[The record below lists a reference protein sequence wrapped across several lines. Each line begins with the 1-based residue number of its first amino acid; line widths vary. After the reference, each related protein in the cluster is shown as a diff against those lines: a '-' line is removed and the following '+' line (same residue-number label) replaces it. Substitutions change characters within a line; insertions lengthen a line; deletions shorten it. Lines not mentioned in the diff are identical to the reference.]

1 MLIDRITLC
10 TSSTLFCAKLFS
22 SNLVSATLSLV
33 ATALLSIA
41 TLLPHDAWAADFPA
55 RPITI
60 VVGYSPG
67 GANDLLARIVAEKL
81 TTTLGQPVVVENR
94 PSVASIVGA
103 AYVAKAKPDGYTL
116 LMGASGPI
124 VFNHALYAKLP
135 YGPQDFAPISLIGTF
150 PMVLLTQANNPAK
163 TVQELVN
170 FSKANPD
177 KSNYSASAA
186 SFQLITEWFNNKT
199 GARFAHVPYKGS
211 NDAITA
217 VIANDVTMSLVDTG
231 PASRALQGGRV
242 KALAITSSERLVE
255 MPSIPTMTELGIDLK
270 VSFWSG
276 LLAPAGT
283 PAPIIKQ
290 LQEEVARVLV
300 MPDVIKRIATLSITP
315 KGNTPEEFSKLIASE
330 IPLWKKVAQDNNI
343 KPE

>member
-1 MLIDRITLC
+1 MFLNRIARLAEALLT
-10 TSSTLFCAKLFS
+10 TPPTTLFR
-22 SNLVSATLSLV
+22 
-33 ATALLSIA
+33 ALA
-41 TLLPHDAWAADFPA
+41 VTTLLPFSASAADFPT
-55 RPITI
+55 RQITI

-81 TTTLGQPVVVENR
+81 TTTLGQAVVVENR

-186 SFQLITEWFNNKT
+186 SFQLITELFNNKT

-217 VIANDVTMSLVDTG
+217 VMANDVSMSLVDTG

-242 KALAITSSERLVE
+242 KALAITSAERLPE
-255 MPSIPTMTELGIDLK
+255 MASIPTMSELGIDLK

-283 PAPIIKQ
+283 PAPILKQ
-290 LQEEVARVLV
+290 LQEEVTRVLAL
-300 MPDVIKRIATLSITP
+300 PDVIKRITTLSITP
-315 KGNTPEEFSKLIASE
+315 KSNTPEEFAKLIASE

-343 KPE
+343 KAD